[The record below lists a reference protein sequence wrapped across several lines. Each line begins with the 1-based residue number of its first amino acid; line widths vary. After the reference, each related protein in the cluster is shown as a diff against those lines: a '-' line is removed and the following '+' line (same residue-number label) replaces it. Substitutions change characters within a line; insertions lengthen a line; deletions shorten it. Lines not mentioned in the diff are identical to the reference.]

1 MQAMHA
7 QTEPQ
12 VIVIGGGPAGST
24 AATLLAQQGVRV
36 RLLERESGPRFHIGE
51 SLMPDTYWTLRRLGV
66 LEQMKAGPCVKKY
79 SVQFVTESGKESQP
93 FYFFEN
99 NPHECSM
106 TWQVVRSEF
115 DQLMLDNAARHGVE
129 VRQGVRV
136 LDVLFDGDRA
146 TGVKVQHADGRQE
159 TMTAAVVVDATGQSS
174 LIANRLKLREPIPEL
189 RKASVWTYYEGA
201 HRDPG
206 LDEGATLVLATQGKR
221 GWFWYIPQHNN
232 IVSVGVVA
240 DMDYLL
246 AKDRGDAEA
255 IFQQELERCPA
266 VKWRVEKG
274 RRATGF
280 YTTRDFSYRTRRVSG
295 DGWVLIGDAFGFLD
309 PIYSSGVFLALK
321 SGEMAADAIAA
332 ALGNGDT
339 SADRLGGWGPMFQ
352 LGMERMKRLV
362 MAFYEGMSFGQF
374 LRKHPHCKRAII
386 DLLIGDVFKDS
397 VDVVIEPM
405 ESYLREMK
413 EMKAAMAS

>member
-1 MQAMHA
+1 MTATHTQN
-7 QTEPQ
+7 EPP

-24 AATLLAQQGVRV
+24 AATLLAQQGIRV
-36 RLLERESGPRFHIGE
+36 RLLEREPGPRFHIGE
-51 SLMPDTYWTLRRLGV
+51 SLMPDTYWTLRRLGI

-146 TGVKVQHADGRQE
+146 TGVKVQHGDGRQE
-159 TMTAAVVVDATGQSS
+159 TLPAAVVVDATGQSS
-174 LIANRLKLREPIPEL
+174 LIANRLRLREAIPEL

-240 DMDYLL
+240 DLDYLM
-246 AKDRGDAEA
+246 ARERGDSEA
-255 IFQQELERCPA
+255 IFHQELERCPA
-266 VKWRVEKG
+266 AKWRVEKG
-274 RRATGF
+274 RRTTGF
-280 YTTRDFSYRTRRVSG
+280 FATKDFSYRCRRIAG

-332 ALGNGDT
+332 ALRDGVT
-339 SADRLGGWGPMFQ
+339 SGERLGAWGPTFVQ
-352 LGMERMKRLV
+352 GMERMKRLV
-362 MAFYEGMSFGQF
+362 MAFYDGMSFGQF
-374 LRKHPHCKRAII
+374 LRKHPHCKRAIV

-397 VDVVIEPM
+397 VDVVVEPM
-405 ESYLREMK
+405 EAFLRELK
-413 EMKAAMAS
+413 EMKPTMAV